1 MADINLREYYSTLLT
16 LDPFIMHVT
25 HGISMS
31 RIAELA
37 ALKAYMEANLG
48 RCKRMLI
55 SKELKKPFL
64 QKLYELKGV
73 V

>member
-1 MADINLREYYSTLLT
+1 MADINLSEYYSRLLCI
-16 LDPFIMHVT
+16 DPFIA

-31 RIAELA
+31 RIAKLT
-37 ALKAYMEANLG
+37 ALRAYVATKSDQY
-48 RCKRMLI
+48 KRMLI

-64 QKLYELKGV
+64 QKLFELKGV

>member
-1 MADINLREYYSTLLT
+1 MVDINLREHYSRLLI
-16 LDPFIMHVT
+16 LDPFIT
-25 HGISMS
+25 HRMSIS
-31 RIAELA
+31 RIAKLA
-37 ALKAYMEANLG
+37 ALKVYMEANLD
-48 RCKRMLI
+48 RYKRILI